1 MKNASLVKRLIV
13 IPTLAFVC
21 AVSVAL
27 SGCNGDIGQF
37 DEDEVSAQACSYMS
51 DKYGGQYRVMNLW
64 EDKSYSLFN
73 YNSLH
78 RVFCEMSDGSTVI
91 VPIGKKAGEPLLDN
105 KQAHEICDEVY
116 DVAIADIVNSGTE
129 DLKAQGYTVNGAFVN
144 RWSPEL
150 FDSSAVIS
158 QYSWESEVGSEEANG
173 SEIGASTDL
182 PGEAEEDL
190 EEQLVE
196 FETKESPF
204 FHAYYDGNRNAFIE
218 AEKDLVSMST
228 LDICYEISG
237 PGANYEMGIPVD
249 APTIP
254 LWETPLDKAGA
265 AFSQL
270 FGDKFFGNLSLY
282 QTGYVTNYGSTGST
296 LVAED
301 GSGFL
306 GELKYLGDYHAWL
319 VVDWFYLGHGIWV
332 TSDEHGVRLQEGD
345 VTIQVGEAPSFEELA
360 PERYFASD
368 YPRTFDANAL
378 EQYTISLTDEKA
390 AELIAKDEDIAEYGW
405 FSARIAY
412 DNKSPDCGFAQSVTI
427 SDLSPSLYVYELEES
442 DDVPVASREWV
453 TPAYAATA
461 YTGSLSDNSEVI
473 SAIESGGAGST
484 GDTGSADDE
493 GNSGGAGS
501 IEPENTEPE
510 ESAYAFSGLS
520 KTLMSNGWQYGRLVV
535 SVNEPALYVRF

>member
-1 MKNASLVKRLIV
+1 MKNASSVKRLILLP
-13 IPTLAFVC
+13 ILAFVC
-21 AVSVAL
+21 ATSVAL

-37 DEDEVSAQACSYMS
+37 DENEVSAQACSYMS
-51 DKYGGQYRVMNLW
+51 DKYGGEYQVVSLW

-91 VPIGKKAGEPLLDN
+91 VPIGEKAGEPLLDN

-116 DVAIADIVNSGTE
+116 DVAIADIVNSGTA

-144 RWSPEL
+144 RWSPDL
-150 FDSSAVIS
+150 FDSYAVIS
-158 QYSWESEVGSEEANG
+158 QYSWESEVGSEEASE
-173 SEIGASTDL
+173 SEIGSNTGL
-182 PGEAEEDL
+182 PGETEEDL

-204 FHAYYDGNRNAFIE
+204 FHTRYDGNREEFIE

-237 PGANYEMGIPVD
+237 PGANYEIGIPID
-249 APTIP
+249 APTTP
-254 LWETPLDKAGA
+254 LWEVPLNKAGE

-282 QTGYVTNYGSTGST
+282 QAGYVTNYGSTGST
-296 LVAED
+296 LVTED

-360 PERYFASD
+360 PELYFASD

-378 EQYTISLTDEKA
+378 EQYTISLTSEKA
-390 AELIAKDEDIAEYGW
+390 AELIAEDEDIANYGW

-412 DNKSPDCGFAQSVTI
+412 DNKNPDCGFAQSVVI

-453 TPAYAATA
+453 TPAYAATVHA
-461 YTGSLSDNSEVI
+461 SSLSDNSDVI
-473 SAIESGGAGST
+473 SAIENGAT
-484 GDTGSADDE
+484 GNTE
-493 GNSGGAGS
+493 LENSG
-501 IEPENTEPE
+501 PE

-535 SVNEPALYVRF
+535 SIDEPARYVRF